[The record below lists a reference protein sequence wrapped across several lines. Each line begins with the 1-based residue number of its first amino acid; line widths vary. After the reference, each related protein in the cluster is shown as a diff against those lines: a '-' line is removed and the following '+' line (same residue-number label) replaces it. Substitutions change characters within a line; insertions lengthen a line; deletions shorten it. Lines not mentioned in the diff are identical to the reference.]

1 MRYGGYSLIC
11 LILFIPISIKLDKF
25 KFYEIQLIKRFKILI
40 LITLIVFL
48 VRNVDRIIDEK
59 RHQILSASK
68 KYGKTC
74 SMLVNSIEQA
84 EKWKKEGVLLLNF
97 SSDVSVLMEGY
108 KSAIEKITK

>member
-1 MRYGGYSLIC
+1 MFESAQAFENIDE
-11 LILFIPISIKLDKF
+11 ISSIDG
-25 KFYEIQLIKRFKILI
+25 IDA
-40 LITLIVFL
+40 ITLGYQDLAQDLGVL
-48 VRNVDRIIDEK
+48 GSDDQDRIIDEK